1 VADLVDRYDAEWGL
15 GDQGPVSIAPTV
27 SGTFTGVAGE
37 IWPSP
42 LALDMA
48 DDELLAENTRLLEE
62 IRVLK
67 LHLNLVHDCDWRQ

>member
-1 VADLVDRYDAEWGL
+1 MADLVDRFADFAL
-15 GDQGPVSIAPTV
+15 ISLKVTRTA
-27 SGTFTGVAGE
+27 GVVGE
-37 IWPSP
+37 ILPSP

-48 DDELLAENTRLLEE
+48 DDELLAENTRLVEE